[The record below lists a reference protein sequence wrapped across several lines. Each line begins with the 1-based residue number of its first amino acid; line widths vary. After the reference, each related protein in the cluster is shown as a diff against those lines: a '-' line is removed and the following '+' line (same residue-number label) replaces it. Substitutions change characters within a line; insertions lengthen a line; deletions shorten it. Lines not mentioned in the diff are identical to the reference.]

1 MMPEPFR
8 IKVVEEIKLLS
19 KKEREKKIK
28 EAGYNLFNLK
38 AEDVFID
45 LLTDS
50 GTSAMSDV
58 QLAKMITTRQAYAG
72 SDSFYFLEETIK
84 EIFGFKYFLPTHQ
97 GRAAEHLLFST
108 ILKKGQIVIN
118 NSHFDTTRAN
128 VKLAGGIPIDC
139 PVKDAYDTE
148 KDLPFKG
155 NMDTERLESIVKKK
169 RKKVAMIM
177 MTITNNSVGGQ
188 PVSLENIRETSKIAR
203 KYKIPF
209 FIDACRFAENAY
221 FIKKREKGNEKRS
234 IIEIVKEIFSLAD
247 GCTFS
252 AKKDALVNIGGFVAT
267 NNKELFEKMRERLVV
282 IEGFPTYGGLACRE
296 LSAMAQGLKEAT
308 KEEYLEYRVSQVKY
322 LWEKLFQAKIPT
334 LNPPGGHAVFIDGKR
349 FFPHIPQENFPSQT
363 LAVELYIEG
372 GIRGVEIGTS
382 CFGEIDK
389 KTGKLILPKLDL
401 LRLAIPRRVYTNSH
415 LDYVAQILIQI
426 YQKREKIKGLKRI
439 YAPGL
444 LSHFLAK
451 FERITR

>member
-8 IKVVEEIKLLS
+8 IKVVEEIKLLP

-58 QLAKMITTRQAYAG
+58 QWAKMLTTRQAYAG
-72 SDSFYFLEETIK
+72 SDSYYFLEEVIK

-97 GRAAEHLLFST
+97 GRAAEHLLFSNA
-108 ILKKGQIVIN
+108 INRGQIVIN
-118 NSHFDTTRAN
+118 NSHFDTTKAN
-128 VKLAGGIPIDC
+128 VKLVGGIPIDC
-139 PVKDAYDTE
+139 PVKEAYDTE
-148 KDLPFKG
+148 KDVPFKG
-155 NMDTERLESIVKKK
+155 NMDVERLESIIKKK
-169 RKKVAMIM
+169 RKRVGMIM

-221 FIKKREKGNEKRS
+221 FIKKREKENEKRS
-234 IIEIVKEIFSLAD
+234 IIEIAREIFSLAD

-267 NNKELFEKMRERLVV
+267 NNKELFEKMREMLVV

-308 KEEYLEYRVSQVKY
+308 REEYLEYRISQVKY
-322 LWEKLFQAKIPT
+322 LWEKLFEAKIPT

-426 YQKREKIKGLKRI
+426 YQKREKIKGLKRV

-451 FERITR
+451 FERISD

>member
-8 IKVVEEIKLLS
+8 IKVVEEIKLLP

-28 EAGYNLFNLK
+28 EAGYNLFNLR

-72 SDSFYFLEETIK
+72 SESFYFLEETIK

-118 NSHFDTTRAN
+118 NSHFDTTKAN

-139 PVKDAYDTE
+139 PIKDAYDTE

-426 YQKREKIKGLKRI
+426 YQKREKIKGLKRV

>member
-8 IKVVEEIKLLS
+8 VKVVEEIKLLP

-72 SDSFYFLEETIK
+72 SESFYFLEETIK

-247 GCTFS
+247 GFTFS

-426 YQKREKIKGLKRI
+426 YQKKGKIKGLKRV

-451 FERITR
+451 FERI

>member
-1 MMPEPFR
+1 MIPEPFR
-8 IKVVEEIKLLS
+8 IKMVEEIRLLP
-19 KKEREKKIK
+19 KREREKKIR

-58 QLAKMITTRQAYAG
+58 QWAKMLTTRQAYAG
-72 SDSFYFLEETIK
+72 SDSYYFLEETIK

-97 GRAAEHLLFST
+97 GRAAEHLLFSN

-118 NSHFDTTRAN
+118 NSHFDTTKAN

-139 PVKDAYDTE
+139 VVKEAYDTE
-148 KDLPFKG
+148 RDLPFKG
-155 NMDTERLESIVKKK
+155 NMDVERLESIIKKK
-169 RKKVAMIM
+169 RKKIAMIM

-188 PVSLENIRETSKIAR
+188 PVSLENIRETSKIAK

-221 FIKKREKGNEKRS
+221 FIKEREKGNEQKS
-234 IIEIVKEIFSLAD
+234 ILEITREIFSLAD

-267 NNKELFEKMRERLVV
+267 NNKELFEKMREMLVV

-296 LSAMAQGLKEAT
+296 LAAIAQGLKEAT
-308 KEEYLEYRVSQVKY
+308 KEEYLEYRVSQVRY

-415 LDYVAQILIQI
+415 LDYVAQVLIQI
-426 YQKREKIKGLKRI
+426 YKKREKIKGLKRV

-451 FERITR
+451 FERI

>member
-8 IKVVEEIKLLS
+8 VKVVEEIKLLP

-72 SDSFYFLEETIK
+72 SESFYFLEETIK

-234 IIEIVKEIFSLAD
+234 IVEIVKEIFSLAD
-247 GCTFS
+247 GFTFS

-426 YQKREKIKGLKRI
+426 YQKKGKIKGLKRV

-451 FERITR
+451 FERI

>member
-8 IKVVEEIKLLS
+8 IKLVEEIKLLP

-72 SDSFYFLEETIK
+72 SESFYFLEETIK

-234 IIEIVKEIFSLAD
+234 IVEIVKEIFSLAD
-247 GCTFS
+247 GFTFS

-426 YQKREKIKGLKRI
+426 YQKKGKIKGLKRV

-451 FERITR
+451 FERI